1 MSWGHSECGTWS
13 GRTFHGAL
21 LTELLYQWG
30 WGCWRGAHL
39 LTDSSCVHVSSAFP
53 VWLLPPPSNSP
64 ASLYL
69 LFSGNCPPVGESQSP
84 SGQSSAPAP
93 PPRLNPSASSPN
105 FFKYLKHNPSGEQ
118 SGNAVPKRWAACMA
132 SSVSLVFPGW
142 SRREGVLHVHTGPRG
157 HRARA
162 CVCVCVC
169 VLVWLC
175 FSNFQSIIWIHLI
188 LPLINS
194 LKIVM
199 KTILRARCDTSFH
212 IPLLWC
218 VYTHTHTFN
227 GNVLDYISCNLCHF
241 RNFLI
246 NLIKLF
252 FYFEK
257 KESLWMMDWIL
268 LLGFCFY
275 LVRMLKMRSILNTF
289 FMYSHITNCMG
300 TAL

>member
-30 WGCWRGAHL
+30 WGCWRGAHP
-39 LTDSSCVHVSSAFP
+39 LTDSSCVRVSSAFP

-118 SGNAVPKRWAACMA
+118 SGNAVPKRWAARMA
-132 SSVSLVFPGW
+132 SAVSLVFPGW

-157 HRARA
+157 HR
-162 CVCVCVC
+162 VCVCVFVC
-169 VLVWLC
+169 VCACLVVLVL
-175 FSNFQSIIWIHLI
+175 FSVYHLNPFNF
-188 LPLINS
+188 
-194 LKIVM
+194 
-199 KTILRARCDTSFH
+199 TID
-212 IPLLWC
+212 
-218 VYTHTHTFN
+218 
-227 GNVLDYISCNLCHF
+227 
-241 RNFLI
+241 
-246 NLIKLF
+246 
-252 FYFEK
+252 
-257 KESLWMMDWIL
+257 
-268 LLGFCFY
+268 
-275 LVRMLKMRSILNTF
+275 
-289 FMYSHITNCMG
+289 
-300 TAL
+300 